1 MKNPPPLLFL
11 DFDGVIN
18 SHDWWERR
26 KGLERER
33 HPVHEIDPL
42 AVARVERVCAETGA
56 QVVVS
61 STWRLLND
69 TPSLRRLLRKRGFTG
84 RVRGTT
90 PDLRYSLSAGILPWT
105 KIGRGLEIQWW
116 LRTFLTVEQVCQA
129 RICILDD
136 DSDMGD
142 LLGALVQ
149 TRVQMGLT
157 DVELPYIYKQLSVP
171 LMDSQ
176 AAGGPG
182 RVFFEHDALTMTPRG
197 GAGPKR
203 W

>member
-26 KGLERER
+26 KGLVRER
-33 HPVHEIDPL
+33 HPVHEIDP
-42 AVARVERVCAETGA
+42 VACARLQRICEETGA
-56 QVVVS
+56 QIVVS
-61 STWRLLND
+61 STWRIIHS
-69 TPSLRRLLRKRGFTG
+69 PQSLRRLLRKRGVTA
-84 RVRGTT
+84 RVLGST
-90 PDLRYSLSAGILPWT
+90 PDLRYNLAAGELPWT
-105 KIGRGLEIQWW
+105 RIGRGLEIQWW
-116 LRTFLTVEQVCQA
+116 LRTYLTPEQVCAA

-142 LLGALVQ
+142 LCGALVQ
-149 TRVQMGLT
+149 TRTATGLT
-157 DVELPYIYKQLSVP
+157 DLEVPYVHKQLSVP

-182 RVFFEHDALTMTPRG
+182 RVFFEHDALALRPRG
-197 GAGPKR
+197 GFGPKR